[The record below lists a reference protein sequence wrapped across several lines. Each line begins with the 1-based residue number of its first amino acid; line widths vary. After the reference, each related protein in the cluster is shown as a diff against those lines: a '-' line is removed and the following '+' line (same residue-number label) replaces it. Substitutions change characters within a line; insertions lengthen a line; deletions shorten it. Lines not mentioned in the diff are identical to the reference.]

1 MNLIDLSIKRPV
13 FITMVT
19 CFLIVVGTIALQK
32 LSVDLYPEVNYPVLV
47 VRSTLPGAA
56 PEEMEQ
62 LITKRMEDA
71 LSTIAG
77 IETMRSVSR
86 EGSANVIMEF
96 ASGTDVR
103 FQEIQV
109 RGKIANLRSSFPDAM
124 KEPEIFRQ
132 DPDDTPIVEVSVS
145 GNRSIAEITTLAD
158 ELIGRRL
165 RQLQGIGSVD
175 LLGGRKRE
183 VWVDLKPEALDQWH
197 LNATDIVAA
206 IRNGSRNDPV
216 GQLEGKERR
225 WTVRSVAQA
234 AVANDLGSIGV
245 SRATNGQPLFLRDV
259 ADIYSTFENVTR
271 VSNFGDKESFK
282 PAVILNILKQSGE
295 NTVQISDRVRA
306 GLEQLKKE
314 LPPDIRVEITR
325 DNADLIRA
333 NVLDVT
339 ESLGLGA
346 ILTVCV
352 VLLFLRSPRSTVTT
366 ALSLPS
372 SVITTFAVMYAAKFT
387 VNVMTLLA
395 LSLAVGLLVDDAIV
409 VRENIFRHLHDPD
422 PKRAAAKG
430 AKEVALAVV
439 ATTLTIVA
447 VFLPVGFM
455 GGISGQM
462 FRQFALTVVF
472 AVLVSLWDA
481 MTMAPMLSA
490 YFANI
495 ADPADEWKAFGRLGR
510 AFDAVLIRFE
520 HAFDALAR
528 AYGRVLAVLVPRPWI
543 ALTFAALAFA
553 GAVGGFMAVKKSF
566 LPTQFGQVFSVGLNG
581 PLAMPIDAVVELAK
595 SAEARLKTVKGL
607 ENWTIRAGSGFSG
620 NASIDMTARV
630 ADSSAGDQETLGNV
644 RQDVRKALQGIPGF
658 TVRVSEPADPL
669 AGSSGRFQ
677 PLAVVVSGEDIGQ
690 LRDIGREVRNLM
702 ISVPGVVD
710 VQPIQDEGLPE
721 FQLKTSQ
728 DLAAQFGV
736 NAALVGTNLSTW
748 VQGDVSNSL
757 RVGDDQIPIRVRLRN
772 AKALAPSDLLA
783 LNLYVKG
790 GSAKADV
797 AVPLGNVVKLEA
809 GAGPSLINREN
820 RQRIMRIGG
829 NLAPNAALGDIVT
842 ELEGKLAEL
851 PLPQGYR
858 VKIAGQNE
866 QMAELF
872 RNVMIAIGVGTLFVY
887 MILAALFESFLQ
899 PLTVMAAIPLAATG
913 AVAALLMAGSALD
926 LYSGVG
932 MILLAG
938 IVAKNSILLVD
949 FAMRRV
955 HQGEDART
963 AILESAPLRLRPIV
977 MTSLAMIAGMIP
989 VAMSLGAS
997 GAARRGLG
1005 IATIGGIISSTV
1017 LTLLIVPSLFLV
1029 VSRAVSWF
1037 DARRKAKAAGTRRV
1051 PA

>member
-1 MNLIDLSIKRPV
+1 MNLVDVAIKRPV

-19 CFLIVVGTIALQK
+19 FFFIVVGVLALKK
-32 LSVDLYPEVNYPVLV
+32 LSVDLYPDVNYPVLV

-77 IETMRSVSR
+77 IQTMTSVSR

-96 ASGTDVR
+96 TTGTDVR

-132 DPDDTPIVEVSVS
+132 DPDDTPIVEVAVS
-145 GNRSIAEITTLAD
+145 GKRSIAEITNLAD
-158 ELIGRRL
+158 NVIARSL
-165 RQLQGIGSVD
+165 RQLQGVGSVD
-175 LLGGRKRE
+175 LIGGRDPE

-197 LNATDIVAA
+197 LNSTDIVTA
-206 IRNGSRNDPV
+206 IKNGSRNDPV
-216 GQLEGKERR
+216 GQLEGKNRR
-225 WTVRSVAQA
+225 WTVRSVAEA
-234 AVANDLGSIGV
+234 RVANDLGSIGV
-245 SRATNGQPLFLRDV
+245 SRASNGQPLFLRDV
-259 ADIYSTFENVTR
+259 ADVYSTFEDVTR
-271 VSNFGDKESFK
+271 ISRFGDKTSLQ

-295 NTVQISDRVRA
+295 NTVRISDRVRA
-306 GLEQLKKE
+306 GIEALKKQ
-314 LPPDIRVEITR
+314 LPPDVKIEITR
-325 DNADLIRA
+325 DNADLVRS

-346 ILTVCV
+346 LLTVCV
-352 VLLFLRSPRSTVTT
+352 VMLFLRSPRSTITT

-422 PKRAAAKG
+422 PRKAAAKG

-495 ADPADEWKAFGRLGR
+495 ADPADEWKVFGRAGK
-510 AFDAVLIRFE
+510 AIDGVLIKFE
-520 HAFDALAR
+520 HLFEALAR
-528 AYGRVLAVLVPRPWI
+528 FYGRVLKGIVPRPWI
-543 ALTFAALAFA
+543 ALAFAGVAMA
-553 GAVGGFMAVKKSF
+553 GAVGGFMIVKKSF
-566 LPTQFGQVFSVGLNG
+566 LPTQFGRVFSVSLNG
-581 PLAMPIDAVVELAK
+581 PLALPINSINDQATLVE
-595 SAEARLKTVKGL
+595 SRLKAINGL
-607 ENWTIRAGSGFSG
+607 ENWTVRAGVGYGG
-620 NASIDMTARV
+620 NANIDLTLRV
-630 ADSSAGDQETLGNV
+630 SDDFAQDQDSLGNV
-644 RQDVRKALQGIPGF
+644 RQDVRKALTGIPGYI
-658 TVRVSEPADPL
+658 VRVSEPADPL

-677 PLAVVVSGEDIGQ
+677 PLAVVISGDDIGT
-690 LRDIGREVRNLM
+690 LRDIGRAVRAEM
-702 ISVPGVVD
+702 VAVHGVVD
-710 VQPIQDEGLPE
+710 VQPIQDEGIPE
-721 FQLKTSQ
+721 LQLKTSQ

-736 NAALVGTNLSTW
+736 TAATVGTNLSTW
-748 VQGDVSNSL
+748 IQGDISNSL
-757 RVGDDQIPIRVRLRN
+757 RVGDDQIPIRVRLRG
-772 AKALAPSDLLA
+772 AKNLAPSDLLA

-790 GSAKADV
+790 TGTKADV
-797 AVPLGNVVKLEA
+797 SVPLGNVVRLTS
-809 GAGPSLINREN
+809 GAGPNVINREN
-820 RQRIMRIGG
+820 RQRIMRVGG
-829 NLAPNAALGDIVT
+829 NLAPGAALGDIVT
-842 ELEGKLAEL
+842 ELNDRLTNL
-851 PLPQGYR
+851 PLPQGYAVR
-858 VKIAGQNE
+858 IVGQNE

-872 RNVMIAIGVGTLFVY
+872 SNVLLAIGIGTLFVY
-887 MILAALFESFLQ
+887 MILAGLFESFLQ
-899 PLTVMAAIPLAATG
+899 PITVMAAIPLAGTG
-913 AVAALLMAGSALD
+913 AVAALLLSGSALD

-949 FAMRRV
+949 FAMQRV
-955 HQGEDART
+955 HAGEDPRT

-989 VAMSLGAS
+989 VAMGLGAS

-1005 IATIGGIISSTV
+1005 LATIGGILSSTV

-1029 VSRAVSWF
+1029 VSKVIEWSNRGKKS
-1037 DARRKAKAAGTRRV
+1037 AA
-1051 PA
+1051 